1 MSQKHVC
8 LPLWVIWLNWSSS
21 HQPLRSSQS
30 CCKAGCA
37 DFPRHGA
44 APQTGHRMFIWGFGG
59 SLGVTVTFILL
70 GWVVSGRNI
79 HAGLDHII
87 MWLLLLFKS
96 ASIPKSVSGTE
107 YFTVNWAFIRE
118 KMTQIGMCVSFSIYT
133 SPLMKEVFGGA
144 EGREL
149 MEEHTSDNLLC
160 KHESLQQD
168 PCTRIT
174 LRPSKSRD

>member
-1 MSQKHVC
+1 MYTYSICEVVPKCHRNMSVC
-8 LPLWVIWLNWSSS
+8 LCGLYDLIGLHPINLWD
-21 HQPLRSSQS
+21 R
-30 CCKAGCA
+30 
-37 DFPRHGA
+37 RRA
-44 APQTGHRMFIWGFGG
+44 AVR
-59 SLGVTVTFILL
+59 LGVRIFPGMEQHRRQGTEC
-70 GWVVSGRNI
+70 GRNI